1 VSVDEDGAAVA
12 GTAGSGSS
20 RPRVVVGIDGSP
32 GSRQALVHALLAAA
46 RRGGD
51 LDVVSTY
58 AIELYYV
65 GGAPLDVPDV
75 ASVRDDQRE
84 RARAVVEEVLAE
96 VPVSGVPGI
105 RDVAVTLHV
114 SAGPP
119 AQALL
124 DRAEGAAL
132 LVVGSRGRGAVR
144 SAVLGSVALHCVTH
158 APCPVVV
165 VHPAPVVRQPPRV
178 VVGIDGSEG
187 SRAALAA
194 AIDEAARMGGEVE
207 AVATYAPA
215 DSWTDLAT
223 IAVPSHEQI
232 VEGLQERTRKLVDE
246 VLAEREVAEG
256 AAAEIAVRAEVFQ
269 GPAADVLVDR
279 AGAADLLVVGSRGRG
294 AFRGLL
300 LGSVALH
307 CAMHAPCPVLVVHPR
322 DRRAGAGAARSAP
335 AVTYR

>member
-1 VSVDEDGAAVA
+1 VGIDEQGTAVA
-12 GTAGSGSS
+12 GTAGREGA

-32 GSRQALVHALLAAA
+32 GSRGALVHALIAAA
-46 RRGGD
+46 RRAAD

-58 AIELYYV
+58 ALQLYYV

-84 RARAVVEEVLAE
+84 RARTVVEDVLAE

-105 RDVAVTLHV
+105 RDVAVTLYV

-124 DRAEGAAL
+124 DRSEGAVL
-132 LVVGSRGRGAVR
+132 LVVGSRGRGGMR

-165 VHPAPVVRQPPRV
+165 VHPAPVVGQPPRV

-194 AIDEAARMGGEVE
+194 AIDEAVRMGGEVE
-207 AVATYAPA
+207 AVASYVLTDY
-215 DSWTDLAT
+215 WTDLAS
-223 IAVPSHEQI
+223 IVVPSHEQV
-232 VEGLQERTRKLVDE
+232 VEGLQERTRMLVDE
-246 VLAEREVAEG
+246 VLAARRAVEE
-256 AAAEIAVRAEVFQ
+256 AAGVPAVRAEVFQ
-269 GPAADVLVDR
+269 GPAAEVLVDR
-279 AGAADLLVVGSRGRG
+279 AASADLLVVGSRGRG

-307 CAMHAPCPVLVVHPR
+307 CAMHAACPVMVVHPQGSR
-322 DRRAGAGAARSAP
+322 STAGAVPTEP
-335 AVTYR
+335 AMTST

>member
-1 VSVDEDGAAVA
+1 MSVDEHSAADA
-12 GTAGSGSS
+12 GPAAGGSA

-32 GSRQALVHALLAAA
+32 GSREALVHALLAAA
-46 RRGGD
+46 RRGAD

-58 AIELYYV
+58 ALELYYV

-84 RARAVVEEVLAE
+84 RARAVVEAVLAE

-114 SAGPP
+114 SEGPP

-124 DRAEGAAL
+124 DRADGADL
-132 LVVGSRGRGAVR
+132 LVVGSRGRGAMR
-144 SAVLGSVALHCVTH
+144 SAVLGSVALHCATH

-165 VHPAPVVRQPPRV
+165 VHPAPAAAQSPRV
-178 VVGIDGSEG
+178 LVGIDGSEG

-194 AIDEAARMGGEVE
+194 AMEEAVRMGAEVE
-207 AVATYAPA
+207 AVASYVPA
-215 DSWTDLAT
+215 DYWTDLAS

-232 VEGLQERTRKLVDE
+232 VEGLQERTRTLVAD
-246 VLAEREVAEG
+246 VLAERG
-256 AAAEIAVRAEVFQ
+256 AAGGGTPAVRAEVFQ

-279 AGAADLLVVGSRGRG
+279 AAEADLLVVGSRGRG

-307 CAMHAPCPVLVVHPR
+307 CAMHAPCPVMVVHPR
-322 DRRAGAGAARSAP
+322 RSRSTEGAVP
-335 AVTYR
+335 AEPAMTSI

>member
-1 VSVDEDGAAVA
+1 MGADEHSAAVA
-12 GTAGSGSS
+12 GPAGGGSA

-32 GSRQALVHALLAAA
+32 GSREALVHALLAAA
-46 RRGGD
+46 RRGAD

-75 ASVRDDQRE
+75 ASVRDDQRA

-114 SAGPP
+114 SSGPP
-119 AQALL
+119 AHALL

-158 APCPVVV
+158 ATCPVVV

-178 VVGIDGSEG
+178 VVGIDGSDG

-194 AIDEAARMGGEVE
+194 AIDEAVRLGAEVE
-207 AVATYAPA
+207 AVATYTPA
-215 DSWTDLAT
+215 DHWTDLAS
-223 IAVPSHEQI
+223 IAVPSHESV
-232 VEGLQERTRKLVDE
+232 VEGLQERTRALVDE
-246 VLAEREVAEG
+246 VLAEREAAEG
-256 AAAEIAVRAEVFQ
+256 AAAGPVVRAEVFS

-279 AGAADLLVVGSRGRG
+279 AATADLLVVGSRGRG

-307 CAMHAPCPVLVVHPR
+307 CAMHAPCPVLVVHPQEH
-322 DRRAGAGAARSAP
+322 RAGAGAARGAP
-335 AVTYR
+335 AATTG